1 MKLAIVTRADS
12 GVQNWID
19 ITHKPMMRY
28 ANKCGADF
36 FVFDHDPVEM
46 KHLNKYIFWRILKV
60 NELFDRGYDRVLHL
74 DTDVLVTDK
83 APNIFEVVPYDHVG
97 VVYED
102 KGSRSGERKSR
113 IKSISNTFGNVDWVD
128 GYLNEGVMV
137 FSKIHRD
144 LFTSIDGEWVNTTNG
159 PSQGHFGW
167 KIHKNNMKVVDL
179 GYKYNHMSMFSEPW
193 NNHADRFDSYFIHY
207 AGGANFPD
215 KNGRDRIQ
223 IANDDMK
230 KIYKY
235 D

>member
-102 KGSRSGERKSR
+102 KGSRSGERDR
-113 IKSISNTFGNVDWVD
+113 DWET
-128 GYLNEGVMV
+128 L
-137 FSKIHRD
+137 S
-144 LFTSIDGEWVNTTNG
+144 
-159 PSQGHFGW
+159 
-167 KIHKNNMKVVDL
+167 
-179 GYKYNHMSMFSEPW
+179 
-193 NNHADRFDSYFIHY
+193 
-207 AGGANFPD
+207 
-215 KNGRDRIQ
+215 
-223 IANDDMK
+223 
-230 KIYKY
+230 
-235 D
+235 